1 MRGKEIITKLIIH
14 GAISMIIC
22 LIVHPMCMNGE
33 ILDWRK
39 ILLFV
44 GIPFGIQ
51 KMFLLIV
58 PRNTGTG
65 EMLGMLVLNLMVGS
79 LIGIGV
85 FAWRLLAVADI
96 LLKNSISGIIWII
109 KRLKEMVIKNERK
122 ATGKIVL

>member
-1 MRGKEIITKLIIH
+1 MIDLII
-14 GAISMIIC
+14 IIMAG
-22 LIVHPMCMNGE
+22 IV
-33 ILDWRK
+33 
-39 ILLFV
+39 LL
-44 GIPFGIQ
+44 
-51 KMFLLIV
+51 FLLIV

-85 FAWRLLAVADI
+85 LAWRLLTVAAI
-96 LLKNSISGIIWII
+96 LLKNGIFGIIWII

>member
-1 MRGKEIITKLIIH
+1 MRGKEIITKLILP
-14 GAISMIIC
+14 GAIAMIIC
-22 LIVHPMCMNGE
+22 LIVRPMWMDGE

-39 ILLFV
+39 LLLFA

-58 PRNTGTG
+58 PRNMGTG

-79 LIGIGV
+79 VIGLGV
-85 FAWRLLAVADI
+85 LVWRLLAIAGI
-96 LLKNSISGIIWII
+96 FLKNGISGIIWII